1 MLLKKLPK
9 NAIVPE
15 ILGTYDGWIS
25 INDVEMEPDN
35 AEIFNFDKLNQI
47 AESIEKN
54 GLKEIPNC
62 WKNSTVLTSGHT
74 RLQAFIK
81 NGYTH
86 LPIRYETIE
95 RPTSRY
101 ERLVYLRI
109 SNEYRVLGFADNF
122 RGCES
127 SIDAYSNENGGNV
140 PDSMLTSICKDW
152 GIARQDWNI
161 MVEMKTTPKMYD
173 FYIKVRT
180 GEMGPREAYR
190 DATVKKPKMRMSTK
204 LELNIFNKQD
214 ISYMITSVYQSMM
227 GVKNSN
233 FGILAAGREFSTLA
247 RLDRNWYSS
256 LAHGVICAYFA
267 AKMNEFED
275 YSDDWYQTNNMD
287 DLHDVYS
294 RNDDT
299 GVEIKTHICAPTETP
314 RWTPNRFK
322 AGYHLLWAASYNM
335 DSVFILF
342 GKLDDNDAI
351 KVQGGRWEILNDKL
365 LEKQASGDI
374 FVWKGK
380 LISEKGKTTFIQHP
394 TSFGE

>member
-86 LPIRYETIE
+86 LPIRYENIE

-109 SNEYRVLGFADNF
+109 SNEYRILGFADNF

-161 MVEMKTTPKMYD
+161 MIQMKTTPKMYD
-173 FYIKVRT
+173 FYIKVRS

-190 DATVKKPKMRMSTK
+190 DATAKKPKMRMSTK
-204 LELNIFNKQD
+204 LELNIFNP
-214 ISYMITSVYQSMM
+214 V
-227 GVKNSN
+227 
-233 FGILAAGREFSTLA
+233 
-247 RLDRNWYSS
+247 
-256 LAHGVICAYFA
+256 
-267 AKMNEFED
+267 
-275 YSDDWYQTNNMD
+275 
-287 DLHDVYS
+287 
-294 RNDDT
+294 
-299 GVEIKTHICAPTETP
+299 
-314 RWTPNRFK
+314 
-322 AGYHLLWAASYNM
+322 
-335 DSVFILF
+335 
-342 GKLDDNDAI
+342 
-351 KVQGGRWEILNDKL
+351 
-365 LEKQASGDI
+365 
-374 FVWKGK
+374 
-380 LISEKGKTTFIQHP
+380 
-394 TSFGE
+394 